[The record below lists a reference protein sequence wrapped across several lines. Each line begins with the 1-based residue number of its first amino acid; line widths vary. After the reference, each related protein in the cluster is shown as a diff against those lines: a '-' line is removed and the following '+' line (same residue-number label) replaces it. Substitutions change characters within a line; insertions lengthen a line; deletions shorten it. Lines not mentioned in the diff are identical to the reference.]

1 MPLELIGMIGPHRE
15 TSGASVHVI
24 GGAVDA
30 AWIGEFARAH
40 EASGFD
46 RVLVGYSSTAAD
58 AFLVTQ
64 AAAAQTE
71 RLGFLIAHRPGFVAP
86 TIAARTIATLD
97 HLTNGRIALH
107 VVTGGSDAEQR
118 RDGDFLSH
126 DERYERTD
134 EYVNVLKRMWTCEA
148 PFDYEGHYYRVERA
162 FSDVKPVQ
170 RPHVPVYFGGS
181 SDAAARVAV
190 KHCDVWATYGEP
202 LAGVR
207 ERINA
212 IWTLAAEYGRKP
224 RISASFR
231 PIIAAT
237 EDAAWDKA
245 RAILGNI
252 QAQGSG
258 AAGAAR
264 AQSVGARRLREFA
277 AEARV
282 HDTRLWMAVAE
293 AVGGAGNTACL
304 VGTPRQV
311 AEALAAYY
319 DIGVTTLLIRGFD
332 PLNDAVEYGREL
344 IPALREEIARRDLKP
359 SPNPLPAQREGLMP
373 S

>member
-1 MPLELIGMIGPHRE
+1 MIGPHRE
-15 TSGASVHVI
+15 SSGSASVHVI
-24 GGAVDA
+24 GGAVDPS
-30 AWIGEFARAH
+30 WIGEFAQAH

-58 AFLVTQ
+58 GFLVTQ

-97 HLTNGRIALH
+97 HLTQGRIALH

-118 RDGDFLSH
+118 RDGDFMDH

-134 EYVNVLKRMWTCEA
+134 EYVDVLKRMWTSEA
-148 PFDYEGHYYRVERA
+148 PFDYEGRYYRFERA

-170 RPHVPVYFGGS
+170 KPHVPVYFGGS

-202 LAGVR
+202 LAGVQ
-207 ERINA
+207 ERIDA
-212 IWTLAAEYGRKP
+212 IWALAAEYGRKP

-231 PIIAAT
+231 PIIAPT
-237 EDAAWDKA
+237 EDAAWEKA
-245 RAILGNI
+245 EGILSAV
-252 QAQGSG
+252 QAQG
-258 AAGAAR
+258 AGAGGAFR

-277 AEARV
+277 AESQV

-293 AVGGAGNTACL
+293 AVGGAGNTAAL

-311 AEALAAYY
+311 AESLAAYY

-332 PLNDAVEYGREL
+332 PLNDTIEYGREL
-344 IPALREEIARRDLKP
+344 IPALREEIAKRDASL
-359 SPNPLPAQREGLMP
+359 SPTLSLRGRGR
-373 S
+373 

>member
-1 MPLELIGMIGPHRE
+1 M
-15 TSGASVHVI
+15 HVI
-24 GGAVDA
+24 GGAIDA
-30 AWIGEFARAH
+30 SWIGEFAQAH

-58 AFLVTQ
+58 GFLVTQ

-97 HLTNGRIALH
+97 HLTQGRIALH

-118 RDGDFLSH
+118 RDGDFFDH
-126 DERYERTD
+126 DTRYERTD
-134 EYVNVLKRMWTCEA
+134 EYVDVLKRMWTSEA
-148 PFDYEGHYYRVERA
+148 PFDYEGRYYRFERA

-170 RPHVPVYFGGS
+170 KPHVPVYFGGS

-202 LAGVR
+202 LAGVQ
-207 ERINA
+207 ERIDA
-212 IWTLAAEYGRKP
+212 IWALAAEYGRKP

-231 PIIAAT
+231 PIIAPT
-237 EDAAWDKA
+237 ERRGVGEGAGHPERRSRHRA
-245 RAILGNI
+245 RAPAVPSGRSRLG
-252 QAQGSG
+252 AK
-258 AAGAAR
+258 
-264 AQSVGARRLREFA
+264 RLREFA
-277 AEARV
+277 AESQV

-293 AVGGAGNTACL
+293 AVGGAGNTAAL

-311 AEALAAYY
+311 AESLAAYY

-332 PLNDAVEYGREL
+332 PLGDTIEYGREL
-344 IPALREEIARRDLKP
+344 IPLVRAEVARRDRV
-359 SPNPLPAQREGLMP
+359 AMVEA
-373 S
+373 